1 MNNGMTS
8 TQLAIVREISFALI
22 KLNADIDLR
31 SIVGSWGDTLS
42 DELVLELIEEY
53 NKTGM
58 SMRPL
63 KGREN

>member
-1 MNNGMTS
+1 MNNGMTP
-8 TQLAIVREISFALI
+8 TQLAIVREISKALI
-22 KLNADIDLR
+22 KLNADMELR
-31 SIVGSWGDTLS
+31 AAVGSWGDTLP